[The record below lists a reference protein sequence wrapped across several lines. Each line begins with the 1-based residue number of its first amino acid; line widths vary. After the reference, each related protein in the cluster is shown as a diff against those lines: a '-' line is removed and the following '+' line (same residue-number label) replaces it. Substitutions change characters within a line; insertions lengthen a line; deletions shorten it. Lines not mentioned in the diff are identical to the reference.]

1 MAKLLECR
9 RCSEWQIELSLET
22 KDKQPKLYR
31 FHVDCYLLAAH
42 AEMKLGRF
50 RKAIDSCEEILI
62 VEDNFEALIVKANA
76 LAALSHYPEAI
87 VCYK

>member
-1 MAKLLECR
+1 
-9 RCSEWQIELSLET
+9 
-22 KDKQPKLYR
+22 
-31 FHVDCYLLAAH
+31 
-42 AEMKLGRF
+42 MKLGRF